1 MEEKYRFRGRPLK
14 QKHQYLED
22 YHIHIVMMS
31 KGHSLREISRIT
43 QTSTTTL
50 LKVKKMFL

>member
-1 MEEKYRFRGRPLK
+1 MEEKYRLRGRPQK
-14 QKHQYLED
+14 QEHQYLED